1 MLRVIEYFAE
11 SLKVIR
17 NGINRKLGYGFLF
30 AFHSNYSSILY
41 HFRDKARYWS
51 KIATSYPAFNAP
63 VRGGEGPIGI
73 MSYHLVRG
81 KKLELCGYP
90 IMKKFEDMFSRFDRI
105 PACDRLIDIGIYILR
120 QHSPRC
126 A

>member
-63 VRGGEGPIGI
+63 VRGGGSHRNNVI
-73 MSYHLVRG
+73 SFSTG

-105 PACDRLIDIGIYILR
+105 PACDRLIDIGYYILR

>member
-1 MLRVIEYFAE
+1 M
-11 SLKVIR
+11 SLNILLSHSRSFETVLI
-17 NGINRKLGYGFLF
+17 GSLGTVSYSPSIVTIALSCIISEIKRDIGPKSRLHTP
-30 AFHSNYSSILY
+30 HSTPPLG
-41 HFRDKARYWS
+41 
-51 KIATSYPAFNAP
+51 
-63 VRGGEGPIGI
+63 GGEGPIGI